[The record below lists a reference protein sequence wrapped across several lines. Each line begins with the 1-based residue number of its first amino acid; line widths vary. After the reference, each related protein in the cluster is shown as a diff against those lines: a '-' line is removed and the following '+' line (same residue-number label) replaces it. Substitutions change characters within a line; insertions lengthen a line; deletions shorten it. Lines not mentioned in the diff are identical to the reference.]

1 MKDTRPIT
9 MTAQMEET
17 LRKRGGERET
27 LAQDL
32 RQKYLLPDIP
42 DEVAEK
48 VFNKAWED
56 GHASGAHEVEMHY
69 EEMKDMVNAAFK
81 AGKKA
86 SQ

>member
-9 MTAQMEET
+9 MTAEMEQR
-17 LRKRGGERET
+17 LRERAAERET

-32 RQKYLLPDIP
+32 RQKYLLPGTP

-48 VFNKAWED
+48 VFRKAWED
-56 GHASGAHEVEMHY
+56 GHASGTYAVEQEY
-69 EEMKDMVNAAFK
+69 DDLSEIANAAFK